1 MESDPLKPY
10 QYWDLLS
17 DPRLETRISNP
28 SHSKFFL
35 WAYSKPLLN
44 YEELLLSSFSLS
56 IQGGELIKSYFPF
69 AFYYY
74 RPLPLFLWNIR
85 RFIKRRKWLFREQKF
100 FFQLCAKY
108 FMHCIYYSSN
118 IIHEIKIYNLHTC
131 IQTHYTDSY
140 LIFQNLRRNLFSTVR
155 DKHEHRYF
163 ICFNSQHI
171 STLENANFGELN
183 IANYS
188 FVKKLITQ
196 T

>member
-1 MESDPLKPY
+1 MCQVFHALH
-10 QYWDLLS
+10 L
-17 DPRLETRISNP
+17 
-28 SHSKFFL
+28 
-35 WAYSKPLLN
+35 
-44 YEELLLSSFSLS
+44 
-56 IQGGELIKSYFPF
+56 
-69 AFYYY
+69 
-74 RPLPLFLWNIR
+74 LFL
-85 RFIKRRKWLFREQKF
+85 
-100 FFQLCAKY
+100 KY
-108 FMHCIYYSSN
+108 NTRNKDLQFTYMH
-118 IIHEIKIYNLHTC
+118 TD
-131 IQTHYTDSY
+131 THYTDSY